1 MKTIKEILNNRAKE
15 LTGRVMNLDDINS
28 LIQGLKVFDC
38 TDILRM
44 MSEYPLAGCHFST
57 VEDNDDDDAAVGI
70 DLQWMNLSQILSES
84 LECYPG
90 KSALKFGYIPIGMCS
105 MGSGDYYYL
114 KIEAETKEDPPLVRI
129 FHDELDINYELTNNA
144 VVIITNQLSLFL
156 ESAEIY

>member
-1 MKTIKEILNNRAKE
+1 METVRGILSNRSKE
-15 LTGRVMNLDDINS
+15 LTGIKTDQNEINELVQS
-28 LIQGLKVFDC
+28 LKIFDS
-38 TDILRM
+38 TNILSI
-44 MSEYPLAGCHFST
+44 MSEYPLSGCHFST
-57 VEDNDDDDAAVGI
+57 VEDNEDEDSDVGI
-70 DLQWMNLSQILSES
+70 DFQWMNLSQILSES
-84 LECYPG
+84 LDCYPG

-144 VVIITNQLSLFL
+144 VEIVTHQLSLFL

>member
-1 MKTIKEILNNRAKE
+1 METVRRILSNRSKE
-15 LTGRVMNLDDINS
+15 LTGITIDQSEINILVES
-28 LIQGLKVFDC
+28 LKLFDS
-38 TDILRM
+38 TNILSI
-44 MSEYPLAGCHFST
+44 MSEYPLSGCYFST
-57 VEDNDDDDAAVGI
+57 VEDNEDEDSDVGI
-70 DLQWMNLSQILSES
+70 DFQWMNLSQILSES
-84 LECYPG
+84 LDCYPG

-144 VVIITNQLSLFL
+144 VEVVTHQLSLFL